1 MAEHK
6 MLLTGNLTDH
16 IIYSVKLSAGSEYK
30 MNAIQTNQRLDF
42 LDAAKG
48 IGIILVI
55 LGHAF
60 RDEMRI
66 VSNFCEFVYQ
76 TIYFF
81 HMPLFFVISGFTFG
95 ISYSKYIN
103 DPLRY
108 LKKKTVSQIVPILSY
123 GTVIY
128 VCFFVAY
135 QIPVFQEALSAT
147 GYQLYPYPKYL
158 LLTALWENPY
168 AVHLWYLWVLCLV
181 SIIAFLYFRLSSGV
195 ARSKLYFA
203 IYSLILYVLQ
213 IFFNFPIVLA
223 RVLQYTIYF
232 TAGIVLVSCQKLLSA
247 KCKAICA
254 TGIAGWLFLLGYCAL
269 QALHYDLGIL
279 NQPLVFALC
288 KLVSNMFVIL
298 SILRLACR
306 LTSCAPLLY
315 CGTQSY
321 NIYLLHQ
328 PFCCGFVGVILYNKF
343 QLPAFPVFVICC
355 LLSVLLPIAFTTVC
369 KKCKPV
375 GKLAK
380 LLFHIT

>member
-1 MAEHK
+1 
-6 MLLTGNLTDH
+6 MLLTGNLTYH
-16 IIYSVKLSAGSEYK
+16 IIYSIKNSAGSEYK
-30 MNAIQTNQRLDF
+30 MNAIQTNQRLEF
-42 LDAAKG
+42 LDVAKG

-55 LGHAF
+55 LGHGF

-95 ISYSKYIN
+95 ISYSKYTN
-103 DPLRY
+103 DPLRF
-108 LKKKTVSQIVPILSY
+108 LKKKTISQIVPILSY

-128 VCFFVAY
+128 ACFFVAY
-135 QIPVFQEALSAT
+135 QIPVFQEALSAAR
-147 GYQLYPYPKYL
+147 YQIYPYLKYL

-168 AVHLWYLWVLCLV
+168 AVHLWYLWVLYLV
-181 SIIAFLYFRLSSGV
+181 SIIAFLYFRRFSGI
-195 ARSKLYFA
+195 ARSELYFV

-213 IFFNFPIVLA
+213 IFFNMPIVLE
-223 RVLQYTIYF
+223 RVFQYSIYF
-232 TAGIVLVSCQKLLSA
+232 AAGIVLVSCRQLLST

-254 TGIAGWLFLLGYCAL
+254 TGIVGWLFLPGYCAL
-269 QALHYDLGIL
+269 QALRYDLGIL
-279 NQPLVFALC
+279 NQPLVFAFC
-288 KLVSNMFVIL
+288 KLVANMFVIL

-306 LTSCAPLLY
+306 LTSCTALRY

-343 QLPAFPVFVICC
+343 RLPALPVFVICC
-355 LLSVLLPIAFTTVC
+355 LLSILLPIAFTAVC
-369 KKCKPV
+369 KKSKPI

-380 LLFHIT
+380 LLFNIT